1 MKNNNF
7 GSSWGQRMAANI
19 VIYKIFINNPK
30 YFLFGFKAGDAKEIF
45 FEEGKKVAFK
55 EIRFLGSYTHLHN
68 QYLQLW
74 VDGSIFALIL
84 LIAYFIFLY
93 KYAPNPLTLGIITI
107 FVISFFADVMLYRPK
122 TYMLFLFV
130 SAVLIKY
137 SSNDYETSSI
147 EKGDS

>member
-1 MKNNNF
+1 MKWNFHNLKKNNN
-7 GSSWGQRMAANI
+7 NI

-30 YFLFGFKAGDAKEIF
+30 YLLFGFKAGDAKKVF

-84 LIAYFIFLY
+84 LIAYFC
-93 KYAPNPLTLGIITI
+93 
-107 FVISFFADVMLYRPK
+107 SQ
-122 TYMLFLFV
+122 LFLHEQK
-130 SAVLIKY
+130 AVDGGLILSKK
-137 SSNDYETSSI
+137 I
-147 EKGDS
+147 ILMGLIFILH